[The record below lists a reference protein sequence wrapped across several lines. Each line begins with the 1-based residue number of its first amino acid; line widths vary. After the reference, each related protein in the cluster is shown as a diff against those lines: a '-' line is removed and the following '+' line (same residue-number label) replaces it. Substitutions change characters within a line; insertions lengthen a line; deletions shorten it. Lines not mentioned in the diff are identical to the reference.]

1 MITGYSVETIRR
13 AEAALPDLLESGEL
27 MSRAAKGVA
36 RLTSGRMRDR
46 GLRRVTGLVGPG
58 NNGADTLYT
67 IARLARRGFD
77 ATAVCVDPQ
86 SSPTVTAAAE
96 QARSR
101 GVRILTG
108 EGAEALTAIARAEV
122 VLDGIT
128 GIGGRPGLP
137 PFARAWVDTI
147 RDRTWVI
154 AVDTPS
160 GQPVEG
166 GPMVADAVFADETV
180 TFGAPKGVHLLPST
194 EPTCGILTV
203 LDIGLDLTDATPT
216 VVRLTPDDVPT
227 LWPVPTVEDD
237 KYSRGV
243 LGIIAGGERYTGAA
257 VLVTTAAVT
266 AGAGMVRYVG
276 SQAPTD
282 LVRRA
287 VPEAVPGVGRVQAWC
302 IGSGLDPEATGEGA
316 AEQVAAAR
324 EALAS
329 DLPVLL
335 DAGGLDLLVGPRE
348 APTLLTPHAGECAR
362 MLTRLRGRTTDLTR
376 AEVEGDPLAHA
387 RTLARLTGATVL
399 LKGAVTHVVDADG
412 PVHVHDD
419 APAWL
424 ATAGSG
430 DVLAGLV
437 GTLLAAGLDPMTAAS
452 LGALVHGQAAQ
463 DANPGGPVRAL
474 DVAHAIG
481 SGIATLLREAD

>member
-13 AEAALPDLLESGEL
+13 AEEALPDLLESGEL
-27 MSRAAKGVA
+27 MSRAARGVA

-46 GLRRVTGLVGPG
+46 GFRRVTGLVGPG
-58 NNGADTLYT
+58 NNGADTLYA

-77 ATAVCVDPQ
+77 ATAVCADPQ
-86 SSPTVTAAAE
+86 SSPTVSAAAE
-96 QARSR
+96 RAISR
-101 GVRILTG
+101 GARVLTG
-108 EGAEALTAIARAEV
+108 DGAEALTAITRAEV

-137 PFARAWVDTI
+137 PFARLWVDAI
-147 RDRTWVI
+147 RDHTWVI

-160 GQPVEG
+160 GQPVDG
-166 GPMVADAVFADETV
+166 GPVVADAVFADETV
-180 TFGAPKGVHLLPST
+180 TFGAPKAVHLLPAT
-194 EPTCGILTV
+194 EPACGILTV
-203 LDIGLDLTDATPT
+203 LDIGLDLADATPT
-216 VVRLTPDDVPT
+216 VVRLTPDDVPE
-227 LWPVPTVEDD
+227 LWPVPSVDDD

-257 VLVTTAAVT
+257 VLATTAAVT

-276 SQAPTD
+276 PPAPTD
-282 LVRRA
+282 LVRHT

-302 IGSGLDPEATGEGA
+302 IGSGLDPEASGEGA
-316 AEQVAAAR
+316 EEQVAAAR
-324 EALAS
+324 KALAS

-335 DAGGLDLLVGPRE
+335 DAGGLDLLDGPRE

-376 AEVEGDPLAHA
+376 AEVEADPLDHA
-387 RTLARLTGATVL
+387 RMLARLTDATVL
-399 LKGAVTHVVDADG
+399 LKGGVTLVVDADG

-424 ATAGSG
+424 ATAGAG

-437 GTLLAAGLDPMTAAS
+437 GTLLAAGLAPVTAAS
-452 LGALVHGQAAQ
+452 VGALVHGQAAEL
-463 DANPGGPVRAL
+463 ANPGGPVRAL
-474 DVAHAIG
+474 AVADAIG
-481 SGIATLLREAD
+481 PTVAALLTATP